1 VISLAAPQSG
11 QNVPSN
17 RTSRATGSSSVP
29 YQPRGALRLIGCVRS
44 LAKQPVVI
52 GMGADPEPHEPVFR
66 FHGQGAVVGSNPSRP
81 EATDL
86 FEVERRVPRVL
97 LQARVCL
104 VGEILDVRR

>member
-1 VISLAAPQSG
+1 VWHIS
-11 QNVPSN
+11 
-17 RTSRATGSSSVP
+17 
-29 YQPRGALRLIGCVRS
+29 RGAPCAPLGCTRS

-81 EATDL
+81 ETTDL
-86 FEVERRVPRVL
+86 FQVERWVPRVL

>member
-1 VISLAAPQSG
+1 M
-11 QNVPSN
+11 
-17 RTSRATGSSSVP
+17 
-29 YQPRGALRLIGCVRS
+29 RS
-44 LAKQPVVI
+44 LIKQPVVI
-52 GMGADPEPHEPVFR
+52 GMGADPKPHEPVFR

-104 VGEILDVRR
+104 VGEALDIRR

>member
-1 VISLAAPQSG
+1 MREITIDRPGSPGSPVVISLAAPQSG

-66 FHGQGAVVGSNPSRP
+66 FHGQGAVVGSNPSAP
-81 EATDL
+81 EAIDP
-86 FEVERRVPRVL
+86 F
-97 LQARVCL
+97 
-104 VGEILDVRR
+104 